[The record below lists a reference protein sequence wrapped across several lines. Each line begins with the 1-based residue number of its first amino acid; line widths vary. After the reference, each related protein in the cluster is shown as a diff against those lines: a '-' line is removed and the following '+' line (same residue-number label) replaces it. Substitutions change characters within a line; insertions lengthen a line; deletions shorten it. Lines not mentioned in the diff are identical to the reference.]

1 MRQLVVISGKGG
13 TGKTSLVASFAALAE
28 SAVLADCD
36 VDAADLHLVVQ
47 PSLVTRED
55 FLGGKCATIDCERC
69 TDCGICEDLCRFD
82 AIGPSSLSLDSEPG
96 NLTVDPIAC
105 EGCGVCE
112 WFCAEGAIDLVPTTD
127 GEWYLSET
135 RFGPMVHA
143 RLGPA
148 GENSGKLVSLLRS
161 EAQKVASSRNMELVI
176 VDGAPGIGCPVIASI
191 TGADLV
197 LIVTEP
203 TLSGLHDL
211 ERVIQLTNHFS
222 IPTMMVVNRF
232 DVNEEIATRAEKHAQ
247 RLGAGLAGRVR
258 FDPAVT
264 QAQIRAMP
272 VVEHS
277 NNGAAVDITA
287 VWKNVVRV
295 FDGEELRITE
305 DSRDGKETTF
315 SSAG

>member
-1 MRQLVVISGKGG
+1 MRQLVIISGKGG

-47 PSLVTRED
+47 PSLVSRED
-55 FLGGKCATIDCERC
+55 FLGGKCATIDSERC

-82 AIGPSSLSLDSEPG
+82 AIGPSSLGFDSEPG

-105 EGCGVCE
+105 EGCGVCA
-112 WFCAEGAIDLVPTTD
+112 WFCAEDAIDLVPTTD
-127 GEWYLSET
+127 GESYLSET

-161 EAQKVASSRNMELVI
+161 EARKVATSRNTELVI
-176 VDGAPGIGCPVIASI
+176 IDGAPGIGCPVIASI

-211 ERVIQLTNHFS
+211 ERVIELTNHFS
-222 IPTMMVVNRF
+222 IPTMIVVNKF
-232 DVNEEIATRAEKHAQ
+232 DVNEEITRRAEKHAQ
-247 RLGAGLAGRVR
+247 NQGASLAGRVR

-264 QAQIRAMP
+264 QAQIQAVP
-272 VVEHS
+272 VVEYS
-277 NNGAAVDITA
+277 SNGAAADITE

-315 SSAG
+315 STAG